1 MTLEEAIKHCEGKA
15 SGCSKC
21 ADEHRQLAEWLREL
35 KVRREMDERGLTMAN
50 SGIRFDVGDDKIKAE
65 IDIDFLAYLFD
76 TNRENFDGEK
86 PAALVR
92 PEQKLEFAKAVVKQL
107 QEQSQGERDCIRWA
121 EPIEDIFGEFLEE
134 DQSFLKYGVIDGFT
148 DKEIEEW
155 KKRLQMKDDNN
166 GHKGTD

>member
-1 MTLEEAIKHCEGKA
+1 M
-15 SGCSKC
+15 
-21 ADEHRQLAEWLREL
+21 AE
-35 KVRREMDERGLTMAN
+35 AN
-50 SGIRFDVGDDKIKAE
+50 SGIRFDVEDGKIKAE

-121 EPIEDIFGEFLEE
+121 EPIEDIFDEFLEE
-134 DQSFLKYGVIDGFT
+134 DQSFLKYGAIDGFT

-155 KKRLQMKDDNN
+155 EKRL
-166 GHKGTD
+166 